1 MMKKIIAVIPARYQS
16 SRFPGKPL
24 ALIAGKPMIQ
34 WVYERVSMAEEISAV
49 YAAVDDER
57 IYKTVESFGGKAVMT
72 GQCSCGSER
81 VYEASRDIET
91 DIILNIQGDEPL
103 IKTEMIRD
111 LISAFEDGSV
121 QMATLKKEITND
133 ADLNNPNI
141 AKLITDV
148 NENAVY
154 FSRLAIP
161 YNRDG
166 ISVKYYKH
174 IGVYG
179 YTKEFLKTF
188 AGLPQSGLEKAEQ
201 LEQLRAIENGYA
213 IRVKETR
220 FESTGVDLPEHIEL
234 VEKQM
239 EGIII

>member
-1 MMKKIIAVIPARYQS
+1 MKKIVAVIPARYQS

-24 ALIAGKPMIQ
+24 AQIAGKPMIQ
-34 WVYERVSMAEEISAV
+34 WVYERVSRVEEISAV

-57 IYKTVESFGGKAVMT
+57 IYKTVESFGGRAVMT

-81 VYEASRDIET
+81 VYEASRDIEA

-103 IKTEMIRD
+103 IKTEMIQD
-111 LISAFEDGSV
+111 LISIFEDNSV
-121 QMATLKKEITND
+121 QMATLKKELSND
-133 ADLNNPNI
+133 ADLENPNI
-141 AKLITDV
+141 AKVITDV
-148 NENAVY
+148 NENAIY
-154 FSRLAIP
+154 FSRSVIP
-161 YNRDG
+161 HNRDG

-179 YTKEFLKTF
+179 YTKEFLKIF
-188 AGLPQSGLEKAEQ
+188 AGLPQSALEKAEQ

-213 IRVKETR
+213 IRVKETY
-220 FESTGVDLPEHIEL
+220 FESIGVDLPEHIKL

-239 EGIII
+239 EGINI